1 MLESLPNS
9 TQVAGYIRWRL
20 KQTKSPYVD
29 NITYIN
35 RVLFFSYACA
45 LMLGF
50 RLCDESPR
58 WCEYGFTFINPIV
71 EFNELHEST
80 GSYPMYAIEGF
91 PSSQRDDI
99 KHAVDAG
106 LTMVGELSTKALI
119 NIQRTIPRWTIENNR
134 RKVRVAEERENP
146 LLAYSLP
153 DKELVEWM
161 QSVPSI
167 A

>member
-1 MLESLPNS
+1 MLEPLPNS

-29 NITYIN
+29 NVTYIN
-35 RVLFFSYACA
+35 RVMFFSYACA

-71 EFNELHEST
+71 EFNDSHETSGLFPT
-80 GSYPMYAIEGF
+80 FALEGF
-91 PSSQRDDI
+91 PKDQQENI
-99 KHAVDAG
+99 QHAVDSG
-106 LTMVGELSTKALI
+106 LKMIGELSTKTLI
-119 NIQRTIPRWTIENNR
+119 QIQRTIPRWKVEDNR
-134 RKVRVAEERENP
+134 RKVRSAEERENP

-161 QSVPSI
+161 QSVPII